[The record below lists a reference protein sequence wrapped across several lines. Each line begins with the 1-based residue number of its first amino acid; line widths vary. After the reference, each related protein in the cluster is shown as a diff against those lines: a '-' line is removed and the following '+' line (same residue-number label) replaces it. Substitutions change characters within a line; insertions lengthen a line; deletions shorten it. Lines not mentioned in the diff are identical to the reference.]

1 MLAQQGRS
9 CSARSTQFELR
20 RPRVNH
26 GNVSRQRGRQGLM
39 DAILQHGFAPVALQQ
54 ILESGFA
61 FEDLMESAHGTV
73 SVKRSATGVRDRTQ
87 GRNVI

>member
-1 MLAQQGRS
+1 MLAQHGSGRAA
-9 CSARSTQFELR
+9 CSTQFELR

-26 GNVSRQRGRQGLM
+26 GDVFRQRGRQGLT
-39 DAILQHGFAPVALQQ
+39 DAILQRGFTPVALQQ
-54 ILESGFA
+54 IIECGFA

-73 SVKRSATGVRDRTQ
+73 SAKRAAAVRDRTH